1 MLMWSV
7 GWKDTYPHLWDEWCS
22 QPRKPVTILTIQTC
36 VFNRSTTLFVFC
48 VKQSVR
54 CFLDLYH
61 RIISNSTEQRLMCYE
76 HDSPEAE
83 ILRLPATFHVRT
95 LQSVKNSP
103 LSFNWFDWT
112 SSCYCFVWKNGANML
127 WTFLKIR
134 LRATGKTKH
143 TVLPVWTKHSVM
155 VNCEKLGL
163 CILEQA
169 RANWV
174 SVSDLI
180 SSAVS

>member
-36 VFNRSTTLFVFC
+36 VFNRSITLFVFC

-54 CFLDLYH
+54 CLLNLYH
-61 RIISNSTEQRLMCYE
+61 RIISNSTEQRLMCYMT
-76 HDSPEAE
+76 AQKQ
-83 ILRLPATFHVRT
+83 RYYGCLPPSMLGHCNQLKTLPWVLTDLTEPPHAIVR
-95 LQSVKNSP
+95 KNR
-103 LSFNWFDWT
+103 
-112 SSCYCFVWKNGANML
+112 ANML

-143 TVLPVWTKHSVM
+143 TVLPVWTKHLVM
-155 VNCEKLGL
+155 VNCEKLGF

-169 RANWV
+169 RVNWV